1 MTAELDKAIKD
12 TAEKITQYVNDVATM
27 TVETRYTVIGAD
39 GATEERVAARTVAKL
54 DGDSESLVPV
64 RVNEQGQ
71 TEVDL
76 ELFEVHQRN
85 VATAIEYRSRVV
97 SALVE
102 ALRSLGNNR

>member
-1 MTAELDKAIKD
+1 MSVELDKAVKD
-12 TAEKITQYVNDVATM
+12 TAEKITQYVSDVATM
-27 TVETRYTVIGAD
+27 TVETRYTFINAD
-39 GATEERVAARTVAKL
+39 GSSEERVAARTVAKL

-85 VATAIEYRSRVV
+85 VATAIEYRARLV

-102 ALRSLGNNR
+102 ALRSAAGSR

>member
-39 GATEERVAARTVAKL
+39 GVTEERVAARTVAKL